1 MVVILSNWWQFL
13 VLIYLLE
20 VTPVRVLSRVSCCVV
35 CVAMIPLSGCGKDTT
50 PKGPEVGEIQQ
61 YLDEHPEAA
70 NREDEVEPD
79 DDSGEG

>member
-1 MVVILSNWWQFL
+1 MRVVI
-13 VLIYLLE
+13 
-20 VTPVRVLSRVSCCVV
+20 SRVCCCLV

-50 PKGPEVGEIQQ
+50 PKGPEMGEVQQ

-79 DDSGEG
+79 DDDSGEG